1 MANYLDQTGLGTF
14 WSISKEHIEF
24 GSLSSIP
31 AHITTNFKKQ
41 LTDFAIMSY
50 HGAINKAE
58 GTYTSLSWVW
68 TFDIS
73 LAVGSD
79 ITNNYPL
86 ESSGTIKLRKSRACH
101 LIAGTNNAKISRYGL
116 FFTNGTVRG

>member
-1 MANYLDQTGLGTF
+1 MANYLDQTGLSTF
-14 WSISKEHIEF
+14 WGISKDYLE
-24 GSLSSIP
+24 SSNNIP
-31 AHITTNFKKQ
+31 PHATVNFKTQ
-41 LTDFAIMSY
+41 LTDFAIMRY
-50 HGAINKAE
+50 HGTINKAE

-86 ESSGTIKLRKSRACH
+86 ESSGTIKLNKGIIYYC
-101 LIAGTNNAKISRYGL
+101 LKNNI
-116 FFTNGTVRG
+116 